1 MFGLR
6 RLIKIIRVTLRY
18 RLDLLFNTSALPWH
32 IRILLL
38 PVRAFPAGSHSRGER
53 IRLALEELGPI
64 FIKFGQM
71 LSTRP
76 DLIPADI
83 VDQLSELQDNVPP
96 FDEALAAATIEAALE
111 QNISTVFKRFDTT
124 PMASASV
131 AQVHAAALQDGSE
144 VVVKV
149 LRPGIEKVIQQDIKL
164 LFSLARLVHRYAP
177 DGRRLRPVEIVDD
190 YQHTIMDELDLLR
203 EASNAAQL
211 KRNFADSDM
220 LYVPKVYW
228 DYTRTNVFVMERIY
242 GIAVTDIAALN
253 AGNTNLQ
260 VLAERGVEIFFT
272 QVFRDSFFHADM
284 HPGNIFVDIKDPE
297 KPRYIAV
304 DCAIIGSL
312 SDHDQYY
319 LARNLLAIFQR
330 EYRQVAQLH
339 IECGW
344 IPETTRV
351 NDFEAAIRSVCEP
364 IFQKPIS
371 EISFGQLLVYL
382 FTVARRFDMTVQP
395 SLVLLQKTLLN
406 IEGLGR
412 QLYPQL
418 DLWQTAQPFLER
430 WVEDRYA
437 PAQVMQRLQRQ
448 APSWLEQLPQV
459 PDLLLQS
466 LKQSQH
472 LAELTELQ
480 QMQLQ
485 QMHSADKKARRRRLL
500 ALVALLV
507 GGGFMLL
514 NPTAVEMAAGDLT
527 KTGLLIGGLALAI
540 FLLG

>member
-1 MFGLR
+1 MRGLR
-6 RLIKIIRVTLRY
+6 RLSKIIRVTLRY
-18 RLDLLFNTSALPWH
+18 RLDLLLNTSSLPWH
-32 IRILLL
+32 IRTLLL
-38 PVRAFPAGSHSRGER
+38 PARAFPAGTHGRGQR

-76 DLIPADI
+76 DLVPADI
-83 VDQLSELQDNVPP
+83 AEQLSELQDNVAP

-111 QNISTVFKRFDTT
+111 QKISTVFGSFDST

-131 AQVHAAALQDGSE
+131 AQVHAAVLQDGSN

-164 LFSLARLVHRYAP
+164 LFSLARLVQRYAP
-177 DGRRLRPVEIVDD
+177 DGRRLRPLEVVND
-190 YQHTIMDELDLLR
+190 YQHTIMDELDLQR
-203 EASNAAQL
+203 EAANAAQL

-220 LYVPKVYW
+220 LYVPEIYW
-228 DYTRTNVFVMERIY
+228 DYTRTNVFVMERIS
-242 GIAVTDIAALN
+242 GIAVTDVAALR
-253 AGNTNLQ
+253 AGNTNME
-260 VLAERGVEIFFT
+260 VLAKRGVEIFFT
-272 QVFRDSFFHADM
+272 QVLRDSFFHADM
-284 HPGNIFVDIKDPE
+284 HPGNIFVDIQNPE

-330 EYRQVAQLH
+330 DYRLVAQLH

-344 IPETTRV
+344 VPESTRV
-351 NDFEAAIRSVCEP
+351 NDFEAAIRTVCEP
-364 IFQKPIS
+364 VFQKPIG
-371 EISFGQLLVYL
+371 ELSFGQLLVHL

-430 WVEDRYA
+430 WVEERYA
-437 PAQVMQRLQRQ
+437 PAQVLQRLQRQ

-459 PDLLLQS
+459 PDLLLKS
-466 LKQSQH
+466 LRQSQH

-480 QMQLQ
+480 QKQLA
-485 QMHSADKKARRRRLL
+485 QMRSTEKKAQRRRLL
-500 ALVALLV
+500 ALVALLATAGLV
-507 GGGFMLL
+507 LF
-514 NPTAVEMAAGDLT
+514 NPAAVQLAAGDLT
-527 KTGLLIGGLALAI
+527 KTGLLIGGFALAI